1 MKIYANSL
9 PNDSEQLKKM
19 LLELQQAMAE
29 KDKALVEKDKKIT
42 EQAIQINQFIE
53 RYEIAKRKQFGKSS
67 EQSPGGG
74 ETFNEAEETL
84 DEADKMLLAE
94 VDSKQVPI
102 IKNKPKRK
110 PLPKD
115 LPRKVVTIDL
125 PVDEQVCDCC
135 QSRLHKIGEARSEK
149 LEFVPA
155 HIKVIETV
163 RPKYA
168 CKQCEKTGTE
178 NHIKNAPMPP
188 TPIPKGIATASLLS
202 QLITAKYQYG
212 LPLYRQE
219 SMFNDYGI
227 SLSRQTMSDWLIR
240 CSELLMPLY
249 NVFKSQLLAQAVIHA
264 DETPLKVIR
273 EEKSTSYMWVYCCG
287 EDKLNNN
294 KTKNIVLYDYHNS
307 RAAQCPITFLDGYS
321 NYLQVDGYA
330 AYGKTNAILAGCMA
344 HARRKFIDAKTAQG
358 KNKTGKADVIL
369 NLIGKLY
376 GIEAA
381 IKTKG
386 LDEKHQVRQEKS
398 KPILDKINA
407 WVTNNKEK
415 IPPKSKLGEALIYW
429 HNQAHKLETY
439 IKDGRINIDNNRAER
454 AVKPFVIGRKNWLF
468 SNTSRGANASA
479 ILYSFVETAKA
490 NGLLVDSYL
499 QTCLNELAQKPE
511 SLEHLLPWNI
521 KQG

>member
-1 MKIYANSL
+1 MKIDANSL
-9 PNDSEQLKKM
+9 PNDPEQLKKM
-19 LLELQQAMAE
+19 LLELQADTTRALAE
-29 KDKALVEKDKKIT
+29 KDKELAKQHEIIHGLL
-42 EQAIQINQFIE
+42 E
-53 RYEIAKRKQFGKSS
+53 RYEISRRKAFGKSS
-67 EQSPGGG
+67 EQNPGGG

-84 DEADKMLLAE
+84 DEADKALLGE
-94 VDSKQVPI
+94 VDSKQASI

-135 QSRLHKIGEARSEK
+135 QSSLHKIGESRSEK

-168 CKQCEKTGTE
+168 CKECEKTGIA
-178 NHIKNAPMPP
+178 NHIKTAPMPS

-249 NVFKSQLLAQAVIHA
+249 DLFKSQLLAQAVIHA

-273 EEKSTSYMWVYCCG
+273 EEKTTSYMWVYCCG

-330 AYGKTNAILAGCMA
+330 AYGKTTAILAGCMA

-358 KNKTGKADVIL
+358 KNKTGKADVL
-369 NLIGKLY
+369 LSLIGKLY
-376 GIEAA
+376 GIESN
-381 IKTKG
+381 INTKTS
-386 LDEKHQVRQEKS
+386 DEKHQVRQDKS
-398 KPILDKINA
+398 KPILDKINT
-407 WVTNNKEK
+407 WVANNREK
-415 IPPKSKLGEALIYW
+415 IPPKSKLGEALTYW

-439 IKDGRINIDNNRAER
+439 LKDGRINIDNNRAER

-499 QTCLNELAQKPE
+499 QTCLNELAKKPE

>member
-1 MKIYANSL
+1 MKIDANSL
-9 PNDSEQLKKM
+9 PDDPELLKKM
-19 LLELQQAMAE
+19 LLELQADTARVLAE
-29 KDKALVEKDKKIT
+29 KDKELAKQNEIIHGLL
-42 EQAIQINQFIE
+42 E
-53 RYEIAKRKQFGKSS
+53 RYEITRRKAFGKSS
-67 EQSPGGG
+67 EKNPGEG

-84 DEADKMLLAE
+84 DEADKALLAE
-94 VDSKQVPI
+94 VDSNQAST

-125 PVDEQVCDCC
+125 PVDEQVCNCC
-135 QSRLHKIGEARSEK
+135 QSSLHKIGESRSEK

-163 RPKYA
+163 RSKYA
-168 CKQCEKTGTE
+168 CKQCEKTGIA
-178 NHIKNAPMPP
+178 NHIKTAPMPT

-212 LPLYRQE
+212 LPFYRQE
-219 SMFNDYGI
+219 TMFNDYGI
-227 SLSRQTMSDWLIR
+227 SLSRQTMSEWLIR
-240 CSELLMPLY
+240 CSELLIPLY
-249 NVFKSQLLAQAVIHA
+249 VVLKQQLLAQAVIHA

-287 EDKLNNN
+287 EDRLSNN

-321 NYLQVDGYA
+321 HYLQVDGYA

-381 IKTKG
+381 IKTKDR
-386 LDEKHQVRQEKS
+386 DEKHQIRQDKS
-398 KPILDKINA
+398 KPILDKINT
-407 WVTNNKEK
+407 WVANNREK
-415 IPPKSKLGEALIYW
+415 IPPKSKLGEALTYW
-429 HNQAHKLETY
+429 YNQAKKLETY
-439 IKDGRINIDNNRAER
+439 LKDGRINIDNNRAER

-490 NGLLVDSYL
+490 NGLLVDNYL
-499 QTCLNELAQKPE
+499 QTCLNELAKKPE
-511 SLEHLLPWNI
+511 SLEYLLPWNI

>member
-1 MKIYANSL
+1 MKTDANSL
-9 PNDSEQLKKM
+9 PNDPKQLKRM

-29 KDKALVEKDKKIT
+29 KDKELAKKDEI
-42 EQAIQINQFIE
+42 IHGLLE
-53 RYEIAKRKQFGKSS
+53 RYEIARRKQYGKSS
-67 EQSPGGG
+67 EQLTGGG

-84 DEADKMLLAE
+84 DEADKALLAE
-94 VDSKQVPI
+94 VDNKQVTTV
-102 IKNKPKRK
+102 KNKPKRK
-110 PLPKD
+110 PLPKN

-125 PVDEQVCDCC
+125 PVTEQICDCC
-135 QSRLHKIGEARSEK
+135 QSNLHKIGEARSEK

-168 CKQCEKTGTE
+168 CKQCEKTGTA
-178 NHIKNAPMPP
+178 NHIKIAPIPS

-249 NVFKSQLLAQAVIHA
+249 ELLKAKLLEQMVIHA

-273 EEKSTSYMWVYCCG
+273 EEKATSYMWVYCCG
-287 EDKLNNN
+287 EDKL
-294 KTKNIVLYDYHNS
+294 KSSEAKNIVLFDYHNS
-307 RAAQCPITFLDGYS
+307 RAAQCPITFLEGYS

-330 AYGKTNAILAGCMA
+330 AYGKTEAVLAGCMA

-358 KNKTGKADVIL
+358 KNKTGKADVVL
-369 NLIGKLY
+369 SLIGKLY
-376 GIEAA
+376 GIEAH
-381 IKTKG
+381 IKAKSS
-386 LDEKHQVRQEKS
+386 DEKYQTRQEKS
-398 KPILDKINA
+398 KPIIDKINQ
-407 WVTNNKEK
+407 WVIDNREK
-415 IPPKSKLGEALIYW
+415 TPPKIKLGEAITYW

-439 IKDGRINIDNNRAER
+439 LQDGRINIDNNRAER

-499 QTCLNELAQKPE
+499 QACLDELANKSG

>member
-1 MKIYANSL
+1 MKIDANSL
-9 PNDSEQLKKM
+9 PNDPEQLKKM

-29 KDKALVEKDKKIT
+29 KDKELAKQHEIIHGLL
-42 EQAIQINQFIE
+42 E
-53 RYEIAKRKQFGKSS
+53 RYEIARRKAFGTSS
-67 EQSPGGG
+67 EKNPGTG
-74 ETFNEAEETL
+74 EIFNEAEETL
-84 DEADKMLLAE
+84 DEADKVLLAE
-94 VDSKQVPI
+94 VDSKKAPT

-125 PVDEQVCDCC
+125 PVDEKICDCC
-135 QSRLHKIGEARSEK
+135 QSSLHKIGESRSEK

-168 CKQCEKTGTE
+168 CKQCEKTGTA
-178 NHIKNAPMPP
+178 NHIKTPPMPS

-219 SMFNDYGI
+219 RLFNDYGI
-227 SLSRQTMSDWLIR
+227 SLSRQTMSEWLIR

-249 NVFKSQLLAQAVIHA
+249 VVLKNQLLAQAVIHA

-321 NYLQVDGYA
+321 HYLQVDGYA

-358 KNKTGKADVIL
+358 KNKTGKADVVL
-369 NLIGKLY
+369 SLIGKLY

-386 LDEKHQVRQEKS
+386 LGEKHQVRQDKS
-398 KPILDKINA
+398 KPILDKINT

-415 IPPKSKLGEALIYW
+415 IPPKSKLGEALTYW
-429 HNQAHKLETY
+429 YNQAQKLETY
-439 IKDGRINIDNNRAER
+439 LKDGRINIDNNSAER
-454 AVKPFVIGRKNWLF
+454 AVKTLVIGSKNWLF
-468 SNTSRGANASA
+468 SSTSRGANASA

-499 QTCLNELAQKPE
+499 QTCLNELAKKPE

>member
-1 MKIYANSL
+1 MKIDANSL
-9 PNDSEQLKKM
+9 PNDPEQLKKM
-19 LLELQQAMAE
+19 LLELQQVMAE
-29 KDKALVEKDKKIT
+29 KDKELAKQHEIIHGLL
-42 EQAIQINQFIE
+42 E
-53 RYEIAKRKQFGKSS
+53 RYEIASRKVFGKSS
-67 EQSPGGG
+67 EKNPGTG

-94 VDSKQVPI
+94 VDSKQAPT

-125 PVDEQVCDCC
+125 PGDEKVCDCC
-135 QSRLHKIGEARSEK
+135 QSSLHKIGESRSEK

-168 CKQCEKTGTE
+168 CKQCEKTGTA
-178 NHIKNAPMPP
+178 NRIKTAPMPL

-249 NVFKSQLLAQAVIHA
+249 AVLKQQLLAQAVIHA

-330 AYGKTNAILAGCMA
+330 AYGKTKAILAGCMA

-386 LDEKHQVRQEKS
+386 LDEKHHVRQDKS
-398 KPILDKINA
+398 KPILDKINT
-407 WVTNNKEK
+407 WVTNNKER
-415 IPPKSKLGEALIYW
+415 IPPKSKLGEALTYW
-429 HNQAHKLETY
+429 YNQAHKLETY
-439 IKDGRINIDNNRAER
+439 LKDGRINIDNNRAER

-479 ILYSFVETAKA
+479 ILYSFIETAKA
-490 NGLLVDSYL
+490 NGLLADNYL
-499 QTCLNELAQKPE
+499 QICLDELPKKPE

>member
-1 MKIYANSL
+1 MKTDTNSL
-9 PNDSEQLKKM
+9 PNDPKQLKRM

-29 KDKALVEKDKKIT
+29 KDKELAKKDEI
-42 EQAIQINQFIE
+42 IHGLLE
-53 RYEIAKRKQFGKSS
+53 RYEIARRKQYGKSS
-67 EQSPGGG
+67 EQLTGGG
-74 ETFNEAEETL
+74 EIFNEAEETL
-84 DEADKMLLAE
+84 DEADKALLAE
-94 VDSKQVPI
+94 VDNRQVTTV
-102 IKNKPKRK
+102 KNKPKRK
-110 PLPKD
+110 PLPKG

-125 PVDEQVCDCC
+125 PVTEQICDCC
-135 QSRLHKIGEARSEK
+135 QSNLHKIGEARSEK

-168 CKQCEKTGTE
+168 CKQCEKTGTA
-178 NHIKNAPMPP
+178 NHIKIAPIPS

-219 SMFNDYGI
+219 TMFNDYGI

-240 CSELLMPLY
+240 SSELLMPLY
-249 NVFKSQLLAQAVIHA
+249 ELLKAKLLEQMVIHA

-273 EEKSTSYMWVYCCG
+273 EEKATSYMWVYCCG
-287 EDKLNNN
+287 EDKLNSNEA
-294 KTKNIVLYDYHNS
+294 KNIVLFDYHNS
-307 RAAQCPITFLDGYS
+307 RAAQCPITFLEGYS

-330 AYGKTNAILAGCMA
+330 AYGKTEAVLAGCMA

-358 KNKTGKADVIL
+358 KNKTGKADVVL
-369 NLIGKLY
+369 SLIGKLY
-376 GIEAA
+376 GIEAH
-381 IKTKG
+381 IKAKSS
-386 LDEKHQVRQEKS
+386 DEKYQTRQEKS
-398 KPILDKINA
+398 KPIIDKINQ
-407 WVTNNKEK
+407 WVIDNREK
-415 IPPKSKLGEALIYW
+415 TPPKIKLGEAITYW

-439 IKDGRINIDNNRAER
+439 LNDGRINIDNNRAER

-499 QTCLNELAQKPE
+499 QACLDELANKPG

>member
-1 MKIYANSL
+1 MKIDANSL
-9 PNDSEQLKKM
+9 PDDPEQLKKM
-19 LLELQQAMAE
+19 LLELQAQATRALAE
-29 KDKALVEKDKKIT
+29 KDKELAKQNEIIHGLL
-42 EQAIQINQFIE
+42 E
-53 RYEIAKRKQFGKSS
+53 RYEIAKRKQYGKSS

-74 ETFNEAEETL
+74 ETFNEAEEIL
-84 DEADKMLLAE
+84 DAADKTLLAE
-94 VDSKQVPI
+94 ADNKQVATV
-102 IKNKPKRK
+102 KSKPKRK
-110 PLPKD
+110 PLPKE

-135 QSRLHKIGEARSEK
+135 HNSLHKIGEARSEK

-155 HIKVIETV
+155 HMKVIETV

-168 CKQCEKTGTE
+168 CKQCEQTGTA
-178 NHIKNAPMPP
+178 NHVKIASMPA

-219 SMFNDYGI
+219 KMFNDYGI
-227 SLSRQTMSDWLIR
+227 NLSRQTMSDWLIR

-249 NVFKSQLLAQAVIHA
+249 DVLKTKLLEQAVIHA
-264 DETPLKVIR
+264 DETPLKVIQ

-287 EDKLNNN
+287 EDKLNSQQGQ
-294 KTKNIVLYDYHNS
+294 NIVLFDYQNS

-321 NYLQVDGYA
+321 NYLQVDGYI
-330 AYGKTNAILAGCMA
+330 AYEKTAAILAGCMA

-358 KNKTGKADVIL
+358 KNKTGKADVVL
-369 NLIGKLY
+369 SLIGKLY
-376 GIEAA
+376 GIEMN
-381 IKTKG
+381 IKAKSS
-386 LDEKHQVRQEKS
+386 DEKHQIRQEKS
-398 KPILDKINA
+398 KPTLDKIHG
-407 WVTNNKEK
+407 WIRNNKEK
-415 IPPKSKLGEALIYW
+415 IPPKSKLGEALTYW

-439 IKDGRINIDNNRAER
+439 LSDGRIDIDNNRAER

-499 QTCLNELAQKPE
+499 QTCLDELAKKPD

-521 KQG
+521 KQD

>member
-1 MKIYANSL
+1 MKIDANSL
-9 PNDSEQLKKM
+9 PDDPEQLKKM
-19 LLELQQAMAE
+19 LLELQATTTRALAE
-29 KDKALVEKDKKIT
+29 KDKELAKQHEIIHGLL
-42 EQAIQINQFIE
+42 E
-53 RYEIAKRKQFGKSS
+53 RYEIARRKAFGKSS
-67 EQSPGGG
+67 EQNPGED

-84 DEADKMLLAE
+84 DEADKTLLSD
-94 VDSKQVPI
+94 VGSKKKPT

-110 PLPKD
+110 SLPKD
-115 LPRKVVTIDL
+115 LPRKVVTIDV
-125 PVDEQVCDCC
+125 PVDKQVCDCC
-135 QSRLHKIGEARSEK
+135 QSSLHKIGESRSEK

-155 HIKVIETV
+155 HIKVIETI

-168 CKQCEKTGTE
+168 CKECEKTGVA
-178 NHIKNAPMPP
+178 NHIKTAPMPP

-227 SLSRQTMSDWLIR
+227 SLSRQTMSEWLMR

-249 NVFKSQLLAQAVIHA
+249 DVFKSELLAQAVIHA

-287 EDKLNNN
+287 EDQLNNN

-358 KNKTGKADVIL
+358 KSKTGKADVVL
-369 NLIGKLY
+369 SLIGKLY
-376 GIEAA
+376 GIESN
-381 IKTKG
+381 IKTKTSG
-386 LDEKHQVRQEKS
+386 EKHQVRQDKS
-398 KPILDKINA
+398 KPILDKIQT
-407 WVTNNKEK
+407 WVTSNKEK
-415 IPPKSKLGEALIYW
+415 IPPKSKLGEALTYW

-439 IKDGRINIDNNRAER
+439 LKDGRINIDNNRAER

-490 NGLLVDSYL
+490 NGLLVDNYL
-499 QTCLNELAQKPE
+499 QTCLNELAKKPE
-511 SLEHLLPWNI
+511 SLEYLLPWNI
-521 KQG
+521 KQD

>member
-1 MKIYANSL
+1 MKIDANSL
-9 PNDSEQLKKM
+9 PNDPEQLKKM
-19 LLELQQAMAE
+19 LLELQQALAE
-29 KDKALVEKDKKIT
+29 KDKELAKQHEIIHGLL
-42 EQAIQINQFIE
+42 E
-53 RYEIAKRKQFGKSS
+53 RYEISRRKAFGKSS
-67 EQSPGGG
+67 EQNPGED
-74 ETFNEAEETL
+74 ETFNEPEETL

-94 VDSKQVPI
+94 GDSKQAPT

-125 PVDEQVCDCC
+125 SVDEKICDCC
-135 QSRLHKIGEARSEK
+135 QSNLHKIGESRSEK

-168 CKQCEKTGTE
+168 CKQCEKTGIA
-178 NHIKNAPMPP
+178 NHIKTPPMPL

-219 SMFNDYGI
+219 RLFSDYGI

-249 NVFKSQLLAQAVIHA
+249 IALKNQLLAQEVIHA

-273 EEKSTSYMWVYCCG
+273 EEKTTSYMWVYCCG

-330 AYGKTNAILAGCMA
+330 AYGKTKAILAGCMA

-376 GIEAA
+376 GIETA

-386 LDEKHQVRQEKS
+386 SDEKQQVRQEKS
-398 KPILDKINA
+398 KPILDKINT
-407 WVTNNKEK
+407 WVTDNKEK

-429 HNQAHKLETY
+429 HNQTHKLETY
-439 IKDGRINIDNNRAER
+439 LKDGRINIDNNRAER

-499 QTCLNELAQKPE
+499 QTCLNELAKKPQ

>member
-1 MKIYANSL
+1 MKIDANSL
-9 PNDSEQLKKM
+9 PNDPEQLKKM
-19 LLELQQAMAE
+19 LLELQQTLVK
-29 KDKALVEKDKKIT
+29 KDKELAKKDEI
-42 EQAIQINQFIE
+42 IHGLLE
-53 RYEIAKRKQFGKSS
+53 RYEIARRKQFGKSS
-67 EQSPGGG
+67 EQNPGDG

-84 DEADKMLLAE
+84 DEADKILLAE
-94 VDSKQVPI
+94 VDSKQAPL

-125 PVDEQVCDCC
+125 PIDEQICDCC
-135 QSRLHKIGEARSEK
+135 QSSLDKIGESRSEK

-168 CKQCEKTGTE
+168 CKQCEKTGTA
-178 NHIKNAPMPP
+178 NHIKTAPMPP
-188 TPIPKGIATASLLS
+188 TPIPKGIATGSLLS
-202 QLITAKYQYG
+202 QIITAKYQYG

-219 SMFNDYGI
+219 SIFNDYGI
-227 SLSRQTMSDWLIR
+227 NLSRQTMSDWLIR
-240 CSELLMPLY
+240 CSELLIPLY
-249 NVFKSQLLAQAVIHA
+249 NVLKSELLAQMVIHA

-273 EEKSTSYMWVYCCG
+273 EEKTTSYMWVYCCG

-294 KTKNIVLYDYHNS
+294 KATNIVLYDYHNS

-330 AYGKTNAILAGCMA
+330 AYGKTKAILAGCMA
-344 HARRKFIDAKTAQG
+344 HARRKFIDAKTVQG

-386 LDEKHQVRQEKS
+386 FDEKHQVRQEKS
-398 KPILDKINA
+398 TPILDKINA

-415 IPPKSKLGEALIYW
+415 IPPKSKLGEALTYW
-429 HNQAHKLETY
+429 QNQAHKLETY
-439 IKDGRINIDNNRAER
+439 LKDGRINIDNNRAER

-468 SNTSRGANASA
+468 SNTARGAEASA
-479 ILYSFVETAKA
+479 MLYSFIETAKA

-499 QTCLNELAQKPE
+499 QTCLNELAKKPE

-521 KQG
+521 KQD

>member
-1 MKIYANSL
+1 MKIDANSL
-9 PNDSEQLKKM
+9 PNDPEQLKKM
-19 LLELQQAMAE
+19 LLELQQALAE
-29 KDKALVEKDKKIT
+29 KDKELAKQHEIIHGLL
-42 EQAIQINQFIE
+42 E
-53 RYEIAKRKQFGKSS
+53 RYEIARRKAFGKSS
-67 EQSPGGG
+67 EKNPGEG

-94 VDSKQVPI
+94 SESKQAPT

-125 PVDEQVCDCC
+125 SVDEKICDCC
-135 QSRLHKIGEARSEK
+135 QSSLHKIGESRSET

-168 CKQCEKTGTE
+168 CKQCEKTGIA
-178 NHIKNAPMPP
+178 NHIKTPPMPS

-219 SMFNDYGI
+219 NVFNDYGI

-249 NVFKSQLLAQAVIHA
+249 VVLKNQLLAQGVIHA

-273 EEKSTSYMWVYCCG
+273 EEKATSYMWVYCSG

-330 AYGKTNAILAGCMA
+330 AYGKTTAILAGCMA

-358 KNKTGKADVIL
+358 KKKTGKADVIL

-376 GIEAA
+376 GIEAV

-386 LDEKHQVRQEKS
+386 RDEKEQVRQDKS
-398 KPILDKINA
+398 KPILDKINT

-415 IPPKSKLGEALIYW
+415 IPPKSKLGEALTYW

-439 IKDGRINIDNNRAER
+439 LKDGRINIDNNRAER

-490 NGLLVDSYL
+490 NGLLVDKYL
-499 QTCLNELAQKPE
+499 QTCLNELAKKPE

-521 KQG
+521 KQD